1 MCTGSDVLP
10 PPTDLASALRTIE
23 HLLERVAQLETHL
36 RGVEAE
42 RDHLARELAAERQ
55 EKAALVRR
63 FFGQKSER
71 LVSSSDQLLLF
82 AGPASA
88 EAQPAPAP
96 PEDGLVRAHRRG
108 KRRPHPGRGCYP
120 ADLPRVEQRVPT
132 PPGLLTCPC
141 GAHRRVAGK
150 VRSERLDVVPAQ
162 FRILELVR
170 DKLACD
176 RCGQVESPPLPPE
189 PIRRGLATARLL
201 AHVLVSK
208 YGDHLPLARQ
218 EAIYARQG
226 VRLSRAT
233 MSGWSLETAW
243 SLVPVIVLVM
253 DDLLAGPLAQTDE
266 TGLPVLAR
274 QACRKERLWIVRGA
288 ERGAVVFV
296 HTRTKHKEQ
305 PLGIL
310 RGFRGYLQADAY
322 HGFNALYESGEVIE
336 VGCWAHTRR
345 YLFEAAELQPGA
357 PEPRWALEKIGEIYA
372 VERELKERA
381 EAEGRPI
388 DPGERLAARQ
398 ARSAPLVDE
407 LFAWAVE
414 QRPRAL
420 PKSPLGKALGYLRNQ
435 EVALRRFLEDGRLE
449 ADNNAAERGLRQ
461 AVTGRKNYLFAGS
474 EAGATAAA
482 IHYSVVVACK
492 ELGLDPLEYYTNVL
506 PRLATR
512 LTRDELLALTPRS
525 WATAR
530 RRERPPPGPLEG
542 GSKAPLQTR
551 RDGPSR
557 QTG

>member
-1 MCTGSDVLP
+1 MCTRSDVLL

-23 HLLERVAQLETHL
+23 LLLERVAQHETRL
-36 RGVEAE
+36 REVEAE
-42 RDHLARELAAERQ
+42 RDQLARELAAERQ

-71 LVSSSDQLLLF
+71 LASSEQRLLF
-82 AGPASA
+82 AGTPPAEQPASA
-88 EAQPAPAP
+88 PPA
-96 PEDGLVRAHRRG
+96 EHDVRGHRR
-108 KRRPHPGRGCYP
+108 RRSRPHPGRGGYP
-120 ADLPRVEQRVPT
+120 ADLPRVEERVPT
-132 PPGLLTCPC
+132 PPAQLVCPC
-141 GAHRRVAGK
+141 GAHRRQAGT

-170 DKLACD
+170 DKLVCD
-176 RCGQVESPPLPPE
+176 HCGQVASPPLPPE
-189 PIRRGLATARLL
+189 PIRRGLPTARLL

-233 MSGWSLETAW
+233 MSGWCLETAW

-253 DDLLAGPLAQTDE
+253 DEVLAGPLAQTDE

-274 QACRKERLWIVRGA
+274 QACRKERLWIVRGV
-288 ERGAVVFV
+288 ERGDVVFV

-345 YLFEAAELQPGA
+345 YFFEAAELQPGS
-357 PEPRWALEKIGEIYA
+357 PEARWALEKIGEIYA

-381 EAEGRPI
+381 AEEARPL

-398 ARSAPLVDE
+398 ARSSPLVDE
-407 LFAWAVE
+407 LFAWALE
-414 QRPRAL
+414 QRARAL

-435 EVALRRFLEDGRLE
+435 EAALRRFLEDGRLE
-449 ADNNAAERGLRQ
+449 VDNNASERGLRQ

-492 ELGLDPLEYYTNVL
+492 ELGIDPLEYYADVL

-512 LTRDELLALTPRS
+512 LTRDELLALTPRN
-525 WATAR
+525 WAAAR
-530 RRERPPPGPLEG
+530 RRERPPPAPTRQG
-542 GSKAPLQTR
+542 GSKAPSQTGSS
-551 RDGPSR
+551 GPTR